1 MVTLCQSALATDA
14 RSKKGWE
21 KAEIT
26 APSVPTTATGCSYAY
41 TSTGN
46 VHCLNVCLYIYIN
59 IPSMQYT
66 LCSIYIHLYRYLY
79 ANLPSSNEQIRKG
92 WEHPT
97 VFLFPTRPDD
107 IPSVL
112 WSGLGTALYYA
123 FNFLPARFW
132 QLAAELSSS
141 SSVPRKSWNLLENGW
156 WMVDEWLMNGC
167 LCEIRKHWTMAK
179 GDRRM
184 CSTLHCTPYT
194 NRFSWEKYRHN
205 FWMVFAKPLGS
216 RPMASSNSKLLYILY
231 IYLSIYLSS

>member
-1 MVTLCQSALATDA
+1 MCILERERESCFNERVFGQRVSQASGQQCGHPMPERSGDRCEKQKRLGEGRDHSSQCTHYGYWLQLCVYFYRKCSL
-14 RSKKGWE
+14 SKCMF
-21 KAEIT
+21 I
-26 APSVPTTATGCSYAY
+26 
-41 TSTGN
+41 
-46 VHCLNVCLYIYIN
+46 YIYIN

-132 QLAAELSSS
+132 ELAAELSSS
-141 SSVPRKSWNLLENGW
+141 SSVPRKS
-156 WMVDEWLMNGC
+156 
-167 LCEIRKHWTMAK
+167 
-179 GDRRM
+179 
-184 CSTLHCTPYT
+184 
-194 NRFSWEKYRHN
+194 
-205 FWMVFAKPLGS
+205 
-216 RPMASSNSKLLYILY
+216 
-231 IYLSIYLSS
+231 